1 MEGTNENIQL
11 VTQKTGSSKNM
22 LINDRM
28 SIELH
33 KKRSTPGENYR
44 YLLPV
49 EKCFL
54 CLKPAEFRKY
64 ESLQSEL
71 HLSNLW
77 L

>member
-49 EKCFL
+49 DV
-54 CLKPAEFRKY
+54 
-64 ESLQSEL
+64 
-71 HLSNLW
+71 
-77 L
+77 